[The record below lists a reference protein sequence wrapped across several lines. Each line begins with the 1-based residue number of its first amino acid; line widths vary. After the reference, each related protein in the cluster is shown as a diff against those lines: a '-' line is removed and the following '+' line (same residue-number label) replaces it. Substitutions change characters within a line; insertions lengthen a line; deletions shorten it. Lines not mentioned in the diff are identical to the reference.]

1 MAINKLYFSPKQ
13 HKLISIMDESKLHE
27 TELKAK
33 SSGMLLEYEE
43 DDYDSGIIVLYC
55 ASYS

>member
-1 MAINKLYFSPKQ
+1 MAIIVLNFSPKQ
-13 HKLISIMDESKLHE
+13 HKVISTIDESKLDE
-27 TELKAK
+27 MESKAK

-43 DDYDSGIIVLYC
+43 DDYDSGIIVIYY